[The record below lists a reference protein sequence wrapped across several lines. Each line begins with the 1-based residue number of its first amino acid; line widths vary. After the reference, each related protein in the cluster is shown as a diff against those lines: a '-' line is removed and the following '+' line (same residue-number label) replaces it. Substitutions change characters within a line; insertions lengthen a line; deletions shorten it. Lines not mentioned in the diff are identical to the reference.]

1 MRHVAFQKIW
11 ETWQT
16 SVTHLALS
24 SYIGAL
30 CRALPKV
37 SHCTCQTKGLY
48 SLQRIIR
55 RSYTVA
61 GRPTKFLLV
70 VEHNV
75 WKPDLLRRYVKTINA
90 IVLFRV
96 PDQFVVQ
103 PLLLHAE
110 TTRHNIRLHR
120 DDILYFYIAQR
131 PPSNVYHRFD
141 GRVYSILQLSIIP
154 LHTSPKFYREPKS
167 VKFGLDLRHHS
178 SLSGPS
184 FRNEATHS
192 YKSTTFGAAMMELCS
207 PQIWCSLAYPLQ

>member
-70 VEHNV
+70 VEDNV

-141 GRVYSILQLSIIP
+141 GRVYSILPLSILP
-154 LHTSPKFYREPKS
+154 HPSPNFYRGSKCA
-167 VKFGLDLRHHS
+167 KFGIFCSIAQHRPFLSSRHFKTKQRIATKV
-178 SLSGPS
+178 SGLV
-184 FRNEATHS
+184 R
-192 YKSTTFGAAMMELCS
+192 G
-207 PQIWCSLAYPLQ
+207 